1 MHTSL
6 CTHLYTYKGTHLK
19 LATTNCTLFT
29 VNTLHEDTL
38 LLSPYTLY
46 IGHCPLCTFVSVYTA
61 QLSLKTVHTC
71 PCPMVS
77 VQCTVYT
84 VNLPAVTWLSA
95 DWARKEWSGLLNSS
109 HTKEPDFVTLWTEA
123 NDLHRLCLMVS
134 KPELGSLQE
143 FGLPVASLAGDR
155 NCHSCIKDGW
165 GLGCSLLL
173 LLLEFTSP
181 LFFRLIKCHNLNCR
195 ITLTAVQ
202 CYAMQ

>member
-1 MHTSL
+1 MTRLIAYMAKLYNCHCTHCTLNTVHFVHLSQYTLHNCHWKL
-6 CTHLYTYKGTHLK
+6 CTLVPVHWSLYSVQ
-19 LATTNCTLFT
+19 CT
-29 VNTLHEDTL
+29 
-38 LLSPYTLY
+38 
-46 IGHCPLCTFVSVYTA
+46 VYSA
-61 QLSLKTVHTC
+61 
-71 PCPMVS
+71 
-77 VQCTVYT
+77 QCTVYT

-181 LFFRLIKCHNLNCR
+181 LFFKLIKCHNLNCT
-195 ITLTAVQ
+195 ITLTVVQ
-202 CYAMQ
+202 CYAVQ